1 MNGISISICCY
12 SRINL
17 LWNIGDIN
25 IKIMNKSLKR
35 IFHIVKEKEF
45 HTNKLS
51 ECEYKTAETGIFLSL
66 PSVIDPI
73 IFIFS

>member
-1 MNGISISICCY
+1 
-12 SRINL
+12 
-17 LWNIGDIN
+17 
-25 IKIMNKSLKR
+25 MNKSLKR
-35 IFHIVKEKEF
+35 IFHIIKEKEF